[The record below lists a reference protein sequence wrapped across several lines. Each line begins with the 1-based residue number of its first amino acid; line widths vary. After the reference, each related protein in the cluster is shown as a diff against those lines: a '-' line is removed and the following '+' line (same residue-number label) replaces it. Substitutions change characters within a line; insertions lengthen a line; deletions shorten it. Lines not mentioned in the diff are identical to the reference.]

1 MCGDYKWREHAEPLG
16 TLPGDSQGAGLPAR
30 AEAYGF
36 WFGNVFSSLVP
47 SAYRKMKRFLDTY
60 WEENS

>member
-1 MCGDYKWREHAEPLG
+1 M
-16 TLPGDSQGAGLPAR
+16 LPGDSQGAGLPAR

-60 WEENS
+60 